1 MKRLISQYLFLILGG
16 AIILLGMV
24 FAGINFSNHIPVN
37 DRVMLSAPGT
47 KEVFLSSGKNNL
59 FYEFDSKQFNLG
71 VLQLKKEEKFNNITN
86 LVTVKINKVSDN
98 KEIVLAKDSSMNFT
112 FNDIRGESLYS
123 FEVVEEGDY
132 RVEIS
137 PTIELPKAITF
148 SIVGDLANSLLG
160 VFKQAGIVVS
170 MSIPFLLIGWY
181 MYAREA
187 RRKKLLTR

>member
-24 FAGINFSNHIPVN
+24 FAGINFLNHNPVN
-37 DRVMLSAPGT
+37 DRVMLRAPGT

-59 FYEFDSKQFNLG
+59 FYEFDSKQLNLG
-71 VLQLKKEEKFNNITN
+71 VLQLKKEEKLNNVSS
-86 LVTVKINKVSDN
+86 LVAVKIVKVSDN

-112 FNDIRGESLYS
+112 FNDTRGESLYS
-123 FEVVEEGDY
+123 FEVVEGGDY
-132 RVEIS
+132 RVEIN

-160 VFKQAGIVVS
+160 VFKHAGIVVS

>member
-16 AIILLGMV
+16 AIIILGMV
-24 FAGINFSNHIPVN
+24 FAGINFLNHNPMN
-37 DRVMLSAPGT
+37 DRVVLSAPGT
-47 KEVFLSSGKNNL
+47 KEVFLSSGKYNL
-59 FYEFDSKQFNLG
+59 FYEFDSKQLNLG

-86 LVTVKINKVSDN
+86 LVTVKLSKVSDN
-98 KEIVLAKDSSMNFT
+98 KEIMLAKDSSMNFT

-123 FEVVEEGDY
+123 FEIVEEGDY
-132 RVEIS
+132 GVEIS
-137 PTIELPKAITF
+137 PTIELPKMATF

-187 RRKKLLTR
+187 RRKKYLAR